1 MFFAKMAR
9 SAAVLALA
17 FGVIRLL
24 TGAYVASIEPQEAR
38 LAAAARYIGS
48 KSSGQAIDQ
57 GIYTI
62 LFALALGTLASIAL
76 KRSE

>member
-1 MFFAKMAR
+1 MFFAKLAR
-9 SAAVLALA
+9 SIAALALV

-24 TGAYVASIEPQEAR
+24 TGVYVASIEPQEAR
-38 LAAAARYIGS
+38 QAAAARYIGS

-57 GIYTI
+57 GTYAII
-62 LFALALGTLASIAL
+62 FAVALGTLASIAR